1 MKSSLFGKYCTLLAM
16 VTVFLLGAN
25 PAEPAEDMASFYQG
39 KVVRLVVASSPGG
52 STDINA
58 RLLAPAL
65 ERYLKCTVVVVNK
78 AGAGGMVGTNDFYN
92 SSPKDGLTLMISME
106 GLPLAQALGAA
117 GVRFDCRKFGWIA
130 GLYKDSRSLQVAVGS
145 PYKTLD
151 DLRKLKQAKAAV
163 SSVTSP
169 AGPQVILAIEA
180 LNLENAKLVKG
191 YPGSTEIKLA
201 LMRMEADFTVQ
212 SKSHI
217 MRKDSFMRPLITVEE
232 ERDPDFPDLPTITE
246 MKIKPETMRMM
257 ELIMKGNASGR
268 ALITPPGVP
277 NEKIAFLR
285 KVTAAALKDADYV
298 ASVKKADL
306 FSNPISGE
314 KTAESVEKALNA
326 SPEELEKLRFLIL
339 KKY

>member
-1 MKSSLFGKYCTLLAM
+1 MRSSLFGTCGAFLA
-16 VTVFLLGAN
+16 VAAVLLLGAI

-65 ERYLKCTVVVVNK
+65 EKYLKCTVVVINK

-92 SSPKDGLTLMISME
+92 AAPKDGLTLMISME

-145 PYKTLD
+145 PYKSLD
-151 DLRKLKQAKAAV
+151 DLRKLKQAKAAI

-169 AGPQVILAIEA
+169 AGPQVIIAIEA

-232 ERDPDFPDLPTITE
+232 ERDPDFPDLPAITE
-246 MKIKPETMRMM
+246 MKIKPETMKMM

-268 ALITPPGVP
+268 ALITPPGVS

-285 KVTAAALKDADYV
+285 KVTAATLKDPNYV
-298 ASVKKADL
+298 ESVKKADL
-306 FSNPISGE
+306 FSSPMSGE
-314 KTAESVEKALNA
+314 KVTESVEKALNA
-326 SPEELEKLRFLIL
+326 TPEELEKLRFIIL

>member
-1 MKSSLFGKYCTLLAM
+1 MLLLPEA
-16 VTVFLLGAN
+16 
-25 PAEPAEDMASFYQG
+25 
-39 KVVRLVVASSPGG
+39 

-65 ERYLKCTVVVVNK
+65 ERHLKCTVVVVNK

-145 PYKTLD
+145 PYKSLD

-163 SSVTSP
+163 TSVTSP

-201 LMRMEADFTVQ
+201 LMRLEADFTVQ

-232 ERDPDFPDLPTITE
+232 ERDPDFPDLPALPE
-246 MKIKPETMRMM
+246 MKIKPEMM
-257 ELIMKGNASGR
+257 KNDGTDYEGKCLGTRPDYSSRRIEREDRFPAKGDSCDSQGSGLCGER
-268 ALITPPGVP
+268 EEGGPLFKPDVR
-277 NEKIAFLR
+277 R
-285 KVTAAALKDADYV
+285 KNRRKRGKGA
-298 ASVKKADL
+298 
-306 FSNPISGE
+306 
-314 KTAESVEKALNA
+314 
-326 SPEELEKLRFLIL
+326 
-339 KKY
+339 